1 VNTDIVAK
9 DLACGDCYTLVITK
23 DNEMYSCGHAD
34 LHGHKSKE
42 HINKLKR
49 VDIDGQKVKA
59 VAAGFTHSL
68 AVTEKG

>member
-1 VNTDIVAK
+1 
-9 DLACGDCYTLVITK
+9 
-23 DNEMYSCGHAD
+23 

-49 VDIDGQKVKA
+49 LDIDGQKVKA